1 MPSIQ
6 ARMVEERWTPT
17 TIQTAFVLPESELR
31 KVSIDI
37 NSSIN
42 LPFPKTLG
50 WTFALSV
57 KRLKNLGRSSTY
69 YPMAFSFR
77 RHDSAIPWGRTSICA
92 QLSLAVKQPQ
102 STDPEHDY
110 HPATSVD
117 AAEEPLGTIELVLAD
132 TPSVQVPITTR
143 RKVSIRPP
151 NKVCLT
157 VTVSDC
163 ALPDGFF
170 QARSSPISEGGTQAH
185 LVRQGCDHLSSR
197 SLATG
202 KPFDVKFLTPST
214 RSTSGKTGDPLPTYA
229 SLSVVEE
236 HVDLSFSVLREGW
249 MNALAP
255 PDDTGTKCLREISCS
270 DEYDHELDSDFEDE
284 DEAPPCNSS
293 SERDLAAREDQQ
305 SDGGTERSSS
315 SFSSFDLEKASDQG
329 SVDHQLEEII
339 NAMHLKESS
348 SNADCERT
356 VEIKFAAHRTWH
368 AFLWYCYTGTLEFSK
383 LRSQVGPGGLH
394 LHVTPLEGG
403 PPACSPKSMYRLAD
417 LVGDKDLKAKA
428 LAAIKERMIEENV
441 LSEAFSV
448 FTSKYPEVR
457 QVQLGVLKEHRRSPK
472 VKQAFLGAMEKYGNM
487 PHAKPVLS
495 TFYDDFVAWNYEC
508 PVLASR

>member
-1 MPSIQ
+1 
-6 ARMVEERWTPT
+6 MVEERWTPT
-17 TIQTAFVLPESELR
+17 TIQTTFVLLAESELR
-31 KVSIDI
+31 EVSITGEKLKI
-37 NSSIN
+37 SIAGSISIN
-42 LPFPKTLG
+42 LPFPRILG

-57 KRLKNLGRSSTY
+57 KRLKKVGRGSTC
-69 YPMAFSFR
+69 YPMVFSFC
-77 RHDSAIPWGRTSICA
+77 RHNSAIPWGRTSICA

-102 STDPEHDY
+102 STDPEHGS

-117 AAEEPLGTIELVLAD
+117 AAEEPLGTIELVLED
-132 TPSVQVPITTR
+132 TSSVEVPITTPHNL
-143 RKVSIRPP
+143 SILPP
-151 NKVCLT
+151 NKICLT
-157 VTVSDC
+157 VTISDC
-163 ALPDGFF
+163 ALPDGLF
-170 QARSSPISEGGTQAH
+170 QARSRPFNKVGTQAH
-185 LVRQGCDHLSSR
+185 LVQQGCDLLSR
-197 SLATG
+197 LLATG

-236 HVDLSFSVLREGW
+236 HVDLLSSVLREGW
-249 MNALAP
+249 TNALAP
-255 PDDTGTKCLREISCS
+255 LDDTGTKCVREISCS

-293 SERDLAAREDQQ
+293 SEERELAAREDQQ
-305 SDGGTERSSS
+305 SDGGTERSSIY
-315 SFSSFDLEKASDQG
+315 FSSFDLERASDQG

-348 SNADCERT
+348 SDADCERT

-368 AFLWYCYTGTLEFSK
+368 AFLCYCYTGYLEFSK
-383 LRSQVGPGGLH
+383 LRSQVEPGGRHIH
-394 LHVTPLEGG
+394 LTPLEGG

-448 FTSKYPEVR
+448 FASKYPEVR
-457 QVQLGVLKEHRRSPK
+457 QVQLGVLKQHRRSPK
-472 VKQAFLGAMEKYGNM
+472 VKQAFLGVMEKYGNM

-495 TFYDDFVAWNYEC
+495 TFYDDLVA
-508 PVLASR
+508 

>member
-1 MPSIQ
+1 MPSP
-6 ARMVEERWTPT
+6 ARIVEERWTPT
-17 TIQTAFVLPESELR
+17 TIQTTFVLPESKLR
-31 KVSIDI
+31 KVSTDSNI
-37 NSSIN
+37 SIN

-50 WTFALSV
+50 WTFALSLSV
-57 KRLKNLGRSSTY
+57 KRLKKLGRSSTGYY

-102 STDPEHDY
+102 STDPEHGS

-117 AAEEPLGTIELVLAD
+117 AAEEPLGTIELVLED
-132 TPSVQVPITTR
+132 TSSVEVPITTPHNL
-143 RKVSIRPP
+143 SILPP
-151 NKVCLT
+151 NKICLT
-157 VTVSDC
+157 VTISDC
-163 ALPDGFF
+163 ALPDGLF
-170 QARSSPISEGGTQAH
+170 QARSRPFNKVGTQAH
-185 LVRQGCDHLSSR
+185 LVQQGCDLLSR
-197 SLATG
+197 LLATG

-236 HVDLSFSVLREGW
+236 HVDLLSSVLREGW
-249 MNALAP
+249 INALVP
-255 PDDTGTKCLREISCS
+255 LDDTGTKCASVREISCS

-315 SFSSFDLEKASDQG
+315 SFSSFDLERASDQG
-329 SVDHQLEEII
+329 SVDRQLEEII
-339 NAMHLKESS
+339 NVMPLKESS
-348 SNADCERT
+348 SDADCERT

-368 AFLWYCYTGTLEFSK
+368 AFLFYCYTGNLEFSK

-441 LSEAFSV
+441 LSEACSV
-448 FTSKYPEVR
+448 FTSKYPEAR

-472 VKQAFLGAMEKYGNM
+472 VKQAFFGAMEKYGNM

-495 TFYDDFVAWNYEC
+495 TFYDDLVA
-508 PVLASR
+508 